1 MVHRLDRATSGCL
14 LISKQK
20 SKLRKLHEFFREGTI
35 KKTYIG
41 LMIGRF
47 DQEYYE
53 IDQPLK
59 VSATVE
65 KGRLSAP
72 DNQGKRAKTKFALLE
87 RYPNSSL
94 FKIEPITGKT
104 HQIRAHAKY
113 MKTPLA
119 GDNRYGVQPDP
130 IVSKFGLT
138 RLFLHSET
146 IQFPGLTNKE
156 EDYYFKSELDPK
168 LIHILNKLRSKTQ

>member
-1 MVHRLDRATSGCL
+1 L

-59 VSATVE
+59 VSTTVE
-65 KGRLSAP
+65 KGRLSVP
-72 DNQGKRAKTKFALLE
+72 DHQGKQAKTKFTLLE
-87 RYPNSSL
+87 RYSNASL

-119 GDNRYGVQPDP
+119 GDNRYGIQPDP
-130 IVSKFGLT
+130 IVSKFGLS

-156 EDYYFKSELDPK
+156 EDYCFKSELDPK
-168 LIHILNKLRSKTQ
+168 LIHLLNNLRSKTQ

>member
-1 MVHRLDRATSGCL
+1 
-14 LISKQK
+14 
-20 SKLRKLHEFFREGTI
+20 
-35 KKTYIG
+35 
-41 LMIGRF
+41 MIGTF
-47 DQEYYE
+47 NQEYYE

-59 VSATVE
+59 VSTTVE
-65 KGRLSAP
+65 KGRLSVP
-72 DNQGKRAKTKFALLE
+72 DHQGKQAKTKFTLLE
-87 RYPNSSL
+87 RYSNASL

-130 IVSKFGLT
+130 IVSKFGLS
-138 RLFLHSET
+138 RLFLHSEA

-156 EDYYFKSELDPK
+156 EDYCFKSELDPK
-168 LIHILNKLRSKTQ
+168 LIYLLNKLRSKTQ